1 MHLIRSFLFAII
13 LAIVTIPYALFG
25 ILIFW
30 APPMTRHRLITTWV
44 PIMMWVIRHVL
55 GIRYR
60 VIGREN
66 LPATASV
73 VLSMHQSAW
82 ETIALQQILPPLC
95 YVLKRELLRV
105 PFFGWGLASIPGIA
119 IDRAAGKD
127 AMSQVVEQGRARLKE
142 GLWVVVFPE
151 GTRVAPGT
159 TRRYKPGGAILAK
172 RAGVPVVPIAHN
184 AGEFWKRNAFIK
196 RPGEIVVS
204 IGPVI
209 TVKGEKAEAVN
220 ERAEAWIEAE
230 MRRLFPHHYAD
241 EAAAAA
247 GEAGTGADES
257 AVPAGKSDAPTATA
271 SGVVAGGPADEHE
284 RT

>member
-73 VLSMHQSAW
+73 VLSKHQSAW

-151 GTRVAPGT
+151 GTRMPAGKRGKYRPGAA
-159 TRRYKPGGAILAK
+159 RLA
-172 RAGVPVVPIAHN
+172 RELDIPLVPVAHN
-184 AGEFWKRNAFIK
+184 SGEFWPRNSFLK
-196 RPGEIVVS
+196 YPGEITVV
-204 IGPVI
+204 IGPPI
-209 TVKGEKAEAVN
+209 MPDGRGPEALTREVEN
-220 ERAEAWIEAE
+220 WIEARQAE
-230 MRRLFPHHYAD
+230 I
-241 EAAAAA
+241 
-247 GEAGTGADES
+247 
-257 AVPAGKSDAPTATA
+257 
-271 SGVVAGGPADEHE
+271 SGVGPFASAEDKARRAVAQPA
-284 RT
+284 